1 MSSQIPASGTSK
13 HKPERTRRES
23 TRTTGIV
30 VLAIAITLFAVLN
43 VDEVKVHYLVG
54 TSKAPLIIVIVVS
67 LFIGAVLARFAGRS
81 SRRR

>member
-1 MSSQIPASGTSK
+1 MSSPTPSGGSKQKPA
-13 HKPERTRRES
+13 RTRRES
-23 TRTTGIV
+23 TRTTGLV